1 MDPVN
6 PPPADRPE
14 AENQAPPPPPPENP
28 GTEPVPP
35 PLPKTAVLEPE
46 TDTPTPL
53 RPAPEPAPEPEPA
66 LPPPP
71 LPPRPQAVPP
81 PVPPPGYVPQWQA
94 AAPPPKRGRGC
105 FFYFLLCFF
114 LIVVGGGLL
123 LVGVPAFALM
133 RASKQAASEFAD
145 VGVGDMERNLRET
158 FVPGAGGNTCSQ
170 KVAVISVQGMILPDG
185 GRGFAG
191 SNRIVAELNQACE
204 DDDVVAVIL
213 DMNTPGGDVTSSDE
227 IYRAVRRCHGHKPVV
242 TCMRSMG
249 ASGGYYVAAGSD
261 WIIANQHTLTGSIGV
276 IMNSLNYAELMDRW
290 GLKMV
295 TIKSGQM
302 KDMLSGS
309 RPASEAEREYMQ
321 KLVDETFHE
330 FVAIVA
336 DGRSAFADVDAVLA
350 ADFAD
355 GRVLRG
361 PDALAAGLVDQL
373 GYFADA
379 VNKAQEL
386 AGTYDVKLVSYRRRS
401 SLSEFLLDLSANR
414 DLTQAVLPA
423 ELRAMKPGGLYAIW
437 PGALTGDAE

>member
-6 PPPADRPE
+6 PPTAAPEPA
-14 AENQAPPPPPPENP
+14 NQA
-28 GTEPVPP
+28 TEPVPP
-35 PLPKTAVLEPE
+35 LPGATAPGPEP
-46 TDTPTPL
+46 DTPTPL
-53 RPAPEPAPEPEPA
+53 RPAPEPGPEPEPVQA
-66 LPPPP
+66 PPPS
-71 LPPRPQAVPP
+71 RRRVVPP
-81 PVPPPGYVPQWQA
+81 PVPPTGSAPQWQ
-94 AAPPPKRGRGC
+94 APPPKRGRGC

-114 LIVVGGGLL
+114 LVVVGGGLL
-123 LVGVPAFALM
+123 MVGLPVAALM
-133 RASKQAASEFAD
+133 RASKEAASGFAD
-145 VGVGDMERNLRET
+145 VGEIERGLRES
-158 FVPGAGGNTCSQ
+158 FVPGAGSSTCSQ
-170 KVAVISVQGMILPDG
+170 KVAVINIQGMILPDG

-191 SNRIVAELNQACE
+191 SGRIVAELTEAYE

-213 DMNTPGGDVTSSDE
+213 DMNTPGGDVTASDE
-227 IYRAVRRCHGHKPVV
+227 IYRAVRRCHEAKPVV

-276 IMNSLNYAELMDRW
+276 IMNSLNYAELLDRW
-290 GLKMV
+290 GLKVV

-309 RPASEAEREYMQ
+309 RPASEGEREYMQ

-336 DGRSAFADVDAVLA
+336 EGRSAFPDVDAVLA

-373 GYFADA
+373 GYFTDA
-379 VNKAQEL
+379 VDKAQEL
-386 AGTYDVKLVSYRRRS
+386 AGTHDVKLVSYRRRS
-401 SLSEFLLDLSANR
+401 SLGEFLLDLSANR

-423 ELRAMKPGGLYAIW
+423 ELRAMRPGCLYAIW
-437 PGALTGDAE
+437 PGALTGDTE